1 MENVELKKRLKNIS
15 SKNELLTVTNGTL
28 AEKINELK
36 SKTLKA
42 EALDVRDTFFEH
54 ENSPSI
60 KEEEPNQV
68 RDEIKIDLALGITEH
83 DQNEITEIK
92 KEVTDLHHHENSQ
105 SKNINIIKNE
115 EIDLG
120 VDILE

>member
-1 MENVELKKRLKNIS
+1 MS
-15 SKNELLTVTNGTL
+15 AKNELLTVTNVTL
-28 AEKINELK
+28 ADKINELK

-42 EALDVRDTFFEH
+42 EALDVSNILFEH

-68 RDEIKIDLALGITEH
+68 RDEIKLDIALGIIEH
-83 DQNEITEIK
+83 DQNQIK
-92 KEVTDLHHHENSQ
+92 NEVTDLHHHENSQ
-105 SKNINIIKNE
+105 SKKHKHIKNE